1 MTTAETTVRRIPR
14 SRQFL
19 KLVQVTIGVVLIVL
33 LFTREKRGLQAIDIV
48 LDSSAQGIF
57 TLIGLSLL
65 MNWVSA
71 AKWLLLSR
79 ARGIRASMT
88 RLTSLY
94 LIGKFFGNFVPGMIG
109 GDLSRSYLFGR
120 YVGSHSMAAA
130 SIFLERFSGL
140 LTLVVLAAIATL
152 TQPIVLG
159 SPAIGISIAVV
170 SISCFVVL
178 ALLFVPGRRYI
189 FAQIAARALWARKL
203 LLAADSVI
211 SEIAFFRRH
220 PTTLVA
226 TIILSG
232 VFYLLA
238 SISLWVACQ
247 TVGLPALYS
256 EVAHATP
263 VIYLATAIPV
273 SPNNLGWWEWC
284 VGLILTH
291 SEYALAEGVAVGLLI
306 RAATLFVSLIGGFL
320 FLGYR
325 LNRSG
330 FSGHFLP

>member
-1 MTTAETTVRRIPR
+1 
-14 SRQFL
+14 
-19 KLVQVTIGVVLIVL
+19 VTIGVVLIVL
-33 LFTREKRGLQAIDIV
+33 LFTHEKRGLQAIDMV
-48 LDSSAQGIF
+48 VDSSAHAIF
-57 TLIGLSLL
+57 TLIVLSLL
-65 MNWVSA
+65 MNWISA
-71 AKWLLLSR
+71 VKWFLLSR

-88 RLTSLY
+88 RLTFLY

-140 LTLVVLAAIATL
+140 LTLVVLAAISTL
-152 TQPIVLG
+152 IEPTVLG
-159 SPAIGISIAVV
+159 SPVIGISIAVV
-170 SISCFVVL
+170 SVSCFVVL
-178 ALLFVPGRRYI
+178 ALLFVPGFRDVFSR
-189 FAQIAARALWARKL
+189 IAARILCARKL
-203 LLAADSVI
+203 LLAADSLF

-220 PTTLVA
+220 PMTLVA

-238 SISLWVACQ
+238 SISLLVACQ
-247 TVGLPALYS
+247 AVGLPAPYS

-291 SEYALAEGVAVGLLI
+291 SENALAEGVAVGLLI
-306 RAATLFVSLIGGFL
+306 RAVTLFVSSIGGFL

-325 LNRSG
+325 LNRSD
-330 FSGHFLP
+330 FSRHFPT

>member
-1 MTTAETTVRRIPR
+1 MDKMTTAQTTAMRIRR
-14 SRQFL
+14 SRRAL
-19 KLVQVTIGVVLIVL
+19 KIVQVTIGTVLIIL
-33 LFTREKRGLQAIDIV
+33 LFTHEKRGLQAIDMI
-48 LDSSAQGIF
+48 LDSSAQAIF
-57 TLIGLSLL
+57 TLVGLSLL

-71 AKWLLLSR
+71 AKWFLLSR

-88 RLTSLY
+88 RLTILY

-120 YVGSHSMAAA
+120 YIGSHSMAAA

-152 TQPIVLG
+152 IHPNVLG
-159 SPAIGISIAVV
+159 SPAIGISIAVISV
-170 SISCFVVL
+170 SCFVVI
-178 ALLFVPGRRYI
+178 ALLFVPGLRHI
-189 FAQIAARALWARKL
+189 LSQIAARILWVRKL
-203 LLAADSVI
+203 LPTANRLF

-220 PTTLVA
+220 PMTLVA
-226 TIILSG
+226 TIILSC

-238 SISLWVACQ
+238 SISLLLACQ
-247 TVGLPALYS
+247 TVGLSALYS

-291 SEYALAEGVAVGLLI
+291 SENALAEGIAVGLLI
-306 RAATLFVSLIGGFL
+306 RAVTLFVSLIGGLL

-325 LNRSG
+325 QQAN
-330 FSGHFLP
+330 